1 MSTDA
6 ILDERKAKF
15 EEHKATLPKEPT
27 GVLDKKEY
35 IIGCYTKDDWVY
47 VHEIL
52 TKDGTLEDNIPK
64 QNVKCSDD
72 CLHSPVRGRYLLD
85 DAEATE
91 LRKHARV
98 EYVNLNTAAYPG
110 TYQDNP
116 DEFTYSHPIAKE
128 RRYNDTVKHQRDAQ
142 TSGVIP
148 SWPSDDLQNRC
159 TSQLLRHSQFSDP
172 WNPVEHSNADTDIFE
187 VNPKQYGTG
196 KDVDCIVCD
205 QDMWF
210 GHIEFQNHLGVTTSI
225 TKEDVPQNYIGG
237 NVLSNKGIS
246 DSVGGCDLLD
256 LILDAP
262 YYLDPDFFNADAS
275 NRLTTRWDK
284 TIVPDEGFARDWW
297 ATNST
302 NNRSAKFVSPGN
314 GGTATGVYDFG
325 TITGISASYTRA
337 NSNGSNTAY
346 QTGSGYHGT
355 PCASQVYGRNYGW
368 AYNANKWFLNLYGT
382 NSPLWEIG
390 FDLQKVFHQCKPI
403 NPKYG
408 TKDPTISSN
417 SWGLRDTP
425 SSSGWYYFRQ
435 GTTGSGGVSFS
446 TKTGTFMGSY
456 WSNAQRVMEYT
467 PGHSILG
474 AGYEL
479 IDSGVIFVA
488 AAGNHD
494 QKVVVGSHP
503 DYNNYHSTTSQGNNT
518 ALVDAVDSS
527 PYSSFNHNTYNTH
540 NRPGFPPQIGIYTGG
555 SGIAY
560 KTIAVGALDDDYNG
574 NTSKE
579 QKVGYSNMGNAVDC
593 WATAD
598 GSLSACEDNSGTR
611 YNRADPHYIID
622 GQNSVESEDRLFSGT
637 SSATPIAV
645 GIMATKLEYNRSWT
659 SLDLKD
665 WFAECG
671 SANPDHFYYATEA
684 TTATDPNWTDTNNMQ
699 GSLGYVLWDKLTG
712 NEIDNKKFG
721 TGGGLSVNG
730 IQFIYT

>member
-1 MSTDA
+1 MSTDG
-6 ILDERKAKF
+6 ILDARKEEF
-15 EEHKATLPKEPT
+15 EKIKATAPKEPT
-27 GVLDKKEY
+27 GSSDKKEY
-35 IIGCYTKDDWVY
+35 IIGCHSKDDWVY

-52 TKDGTLEDNIPK
+52 TKDGTLEDNIPNQK
-64 QNVKCSDD
+64 VDCPDD
-72 CLHSPVRGRYLLD
+72 CLHSPVRGRYLLN
-85 DAEATE
+85 DAEASE
-91 LRKHARV
+91 LKKHPKV
-98 EYVNLNTAAYPG
+98 EYVNINTAAYPG

-116 DEFTYSHPIAKE
+116 DEFTYSHPIEIAKE
-128 RRYNDTVKHQRDAQ
+128 RRYNDTVRHQRDA
-142 TSGVIP
+142 
-148 SWPSDDLQNRC
+148 SDILNNNAENFNRC

-172 WNPVEHSNADTDIFE
+172 WNPIEHNGNSAPDIFE

-225 TKEDVPQNYIGG
+225 TADDVPQNYIGG

-246 DSVGGCDLLD
+246 NSVGCCDLLD

-262 YYLDPDFFNADAS
+262 YYLDPDFFNS
-275 NRLTTRWDK
+275 NPSTYLTTRWDK
-284 TIVPDEGFARDWW
+284 TIVPDEGWARSWW
-297 ATNST
+297 ST
-302 NNRSAKFVSPGN
+302 NNLANRSPKFVSPGN

-325 TITGISASYTRA
+325 TITGISANYTRA
-337 NSNGSNTAY
+337 NSNGSNSAY
-346 QTGSGYHGT
+346 KTGTGYHGT

-368 AYNANKWFLNLYGT
+368 AYNANKWFLNLYGSW
-382 NSPLWEIG
+382 SPLWEIG

-425 SSSGWYYFRQ
+425 SSSGYYYFRQ
-435 GTTGSGGVSFS
+435 GVSGGIGVTFS

-456 WSNAQRVMEYT
+456 WNWAQRVMEYT

-488 AAGNHD
+488 AGGNHD

-503 DYNNYHSTTSQGNNT
+503 DYNNYHASAMG
-518 ALVDAVDSS
+518 ADLADAEAQDAS

-560 KTIAVGALDDDYNG
+560 KTIAVGALDDEYNSST
-574 NTSKE
+574 NKE
-579 QKVGYSNMGNAVDC
+579 QKVGYSNMGNAIDC

-598 GSLSACEDNSGTR
+598 ASLSACDDRSGTR
-611 YNRADPHYIID
+611 YDRNDATYIID
-622 GQNSVESEDRLFSGT
+622 GSTSITSEDRLFSGT

-645 GIMATKLEYNRSWT
+645 GIMATKLEYNRDWT
-659 SLDLKD
+659 ALDLKD
-665 WFAECG
+665 WFAQCG
-671 SANPDHFYYATEA
+671 SAKTEHFYYGTES
-684 TTATDPNWTDTNNMQ
+684 TTATDATWTDTNNMQ

-712 NEIDNKKFG
+712 NEVDNKKFG
-721 TGGGLSVNG
+721 TGGGLIANG
-730 IQFIYT
+730 VQFIRT

>member
-1 MSTDA
+1 MSTDSISDA
-6 ILDERKAKF
+6 RKTKF
-15 EEHKATLPKEPT
+15 EEVKATAPKEPS

-47 VHEIL
+47 VHDIL
-52 TKDGTLEDNIPK
+52 TKDGTLEDNIPN

-72 CLHSPVRGRYLLD
+72 CLHSEVRGRYLLD
-85 DAEATE
+85 DTEATE
-91 LRKHARV
+91 LKKHARV

-116 DEFTYSHPIAKE
+116 DEFTYAAVKE
-128 RRYNDTVKHQRDAQ
+128 RRYNNTVKHQRDAD
-142 TSGVIP
+142 SAGVLP
-148 SWPSDDLQNRC
+148 SFPAADLKNRC
-159 TSQLLRHSQFSDP
+159 TSQLMRHSQFDDP
-172 WNPVEHSNADTDIFE
+172 WNPQSSGNEDTDVFE

-225 TKEDVPQNYIGG
+225 TSADVPQNYIGG

-246 DSVGGCDLLD
+246 NTVGCCDLLD

-262 YYLDPDFFNADAS
+262 YYLDPDFFNGDSA
-275 NRLTTRWDK
+275 RLTTRWDK
-284 TIVPDEGFARDWW
+284 TVVPDEGWARDWW
-297 ATNST
+297 ST
-302 NNRSAKFVSPGN
+302 NNLSNRSAKFVSTGN

-325 TITGISASYTRA
+325 TITGISNNYTRA

-382 NSPLWEIG
+382 WSPLWEIG

-408 TKDPTISSN
+408 TQDPTISSN

-425 SSSGWYYFRQ
+425 SSSGYYYFRQ
-435 GTTGSGGVSFS
+435 GVSGGIGVTFS
-446 TKTGTFMGSY
+446 SKTGTFMGSY
-456 WSNAQRVMEYT
+456 WNWAQRVMEYT

-479 IDSGVIFVA
+479 IESGVIFVA
-488 AAGNHD
+488 AGGNHD
-494 QKVVVGSHP
+494 QKVVIGSHP
-503 DYNNYHSTTSQGNNT
+503 DYNNYHASAMG
-518 ALVDAVDSS
+518 ADLADAEAQDAS

-555 SGIAY
+555 SGIEY
-560 KTIAVGALDDDYNG
+560 KTIAVGALDDEYNSST
-574 NTSKE
+574 NQE
-579 QKVGYSNMGNAVDC
+579 QKVGYSNMGNAIDC

-598 GSLSACEDNSGTR
+598 ASLSASDDRSGTR
-611 YNRADPHYIID
+611 YDRNDSVYMID
-622 GQNSVESEDRLFSGT
+622 GSPSITSEDRLFSGT

-645 GIMATKLEYNRSWT
+645 GIMATKLEYNRDWT
-659 SLDLKD
+659 ALDLKN
-665 WFAECG
+665 WFAQCG
-671 SANPDHFYYATEA
+671 SASTTHFYYGTES
-684 TTATDPNWTDTNNMQ
+684 TTATDATWTDTNNMQ

-712 NEIDNKKFG
+712 NEKDNKKFG
-721 TGGGLSVNG
+721 TSGGLTANG
-730 IQFIYT
+730 VQFIRT